1 MRRLTVA
8 LFERGQRHA
17 RDSYRGG
24 GDTALAFAFSVVCAV
39 AIVAAGWFTTF
50 GPALALVDN
59 QTDRGGYGDALPM
72 IGIVLLALVAILV
85 GTLLGCHAGRGVQSV
100 LGPT

>member
-1 MRRLTVA
+1 M
-8 LFERGQRHA
+8 
-17 RDSYRGG
+17 
-24 GDTALAFAFSVVCAV
+24 CAV